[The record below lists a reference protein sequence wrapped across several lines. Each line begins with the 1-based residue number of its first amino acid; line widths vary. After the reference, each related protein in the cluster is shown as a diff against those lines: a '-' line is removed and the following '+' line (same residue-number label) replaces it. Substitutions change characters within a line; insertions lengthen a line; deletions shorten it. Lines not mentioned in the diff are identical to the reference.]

1 VNLTVTVGV
10 EPNFYAPDVGRR
22 AREAVEALFAL
33 ENADF
38 GKPFYLSKVF
48 EAVERIDGVA
58 FVEVPVFQ
66 GRRSFPPNELV
77 DPAAAALG
85 RIPLR
90 PREFPRAGTLN
101 VSTLGGL
108 S

>member
-1 VNLTVTVGV
+1 
-10 EPNFYAPDVGRR
+10 
-22 AREAVEALFAL
+22 
-33 ENADF
+33 
-38 GKPFYLSKVF
+38 
-48 EAVERIDGVA
+48 VA